1 MCSCFKEVR
10 GNGADGCEG
19 PRCARPVDGGG
30 RRGPA
35 GGFLARSSAR
45 QPGVV
50 LYDRMVMAGAAAE
63 GCRLLATSDGDAA
76 TCEEYVRR
84 RLGAI
89 PPRDVFH
96 VHDSGCTWEARC
108 EGGGAA
114 DVARV
119 TVRTEVR
126 PLPLLDG
133 GATLLGM
140 VNERGNLVVEVTAT
154 APTRASWAQESLN
167 GASVNGK
174 AGEWRHEG

>member
-1 MCSCFKEVR
+1 MGRMGARARDAR
-10 GNGADGCEG
+10 GQSTVEA
-19 PRCARPVDGGG
+19 AVALPVV
-30 RRGPA
+30 
-35 GGFLARSSAR
+35 FLLVLLLV
-45 QPGVV
+45 QPGIV

-89 PPRDVFH
+89 PPFDVFH
-96 VHDSGCTWEARC
+96 VHDSGCTWE
-108 EGGGAA
+108 
-114 DVARV
+114 
-119 TVRTEVR
+119 VR
-126 PLPLLDG
+126 
-133 GATLLGM
+133 
-140 VNERGNLVVEVTAT
+140 NLVVEVTAT

>member
-1 MCSCFKEVR
+1 MRRMGARARDAR
-10 GNGADGCEG
+10 GQSTVEA
-19 PRCARPVDGGG
+19 AVALPVV
-30 RRGPA
+30 
-35 GGFLARSSAR
+35 FLLVLLLV
-45 QPGVV
+45 QPGIV

-89 PPRDVFH
+89 PPLDVFH
-96 VHDSGCTWEARC
+96 VHDSGCTWEVRC

-133 GATLLGM
+133 ERAGQLSGGGDGDGADA
-140 VNERGNLVVEVTAT
+140 RLVG
-154 APTRASWAQESLN
+154 S
-167 GASVNGK
+167 GII
-174 AGEWRHEG
+174 EWRERQWKGR

>member
-1 MCSCFKEVR
+1 MRRMGARARDAR
-10 GNGADGCEG
+10 GQSTVEA
-19 PRCARPVDGGG
+19 AVALPVV
-30 RRGPA
+30 
-35 GGFLARSSAR
+35 FLLVLLLV
-45 QPGVV
+45 QPGIV
-50 LYDRMVMAGAAAE
+50 LYDRVVMAGAAAE
-63 GCRLLATSDGDAA
+63 GCRLLATSAGDAA

-89 PPRDVFH
+89 PHFDVFH
-96 VHDSGCTWEARC
+96 VHDSGCTWEVRC

-114 DVARV
+114 DVARE

-167 GASVNGK
+167 GASVNGE
-174 AGEWRHEG
+174 AGEWHHEG

>member
-1 MCSCFKEVR
+1 M
-10 GNGADGCEG
+10 
-19 PRCARPVDGGG
+19 
-30 RRGPA
+30 
-35 GGFLARSSAR
+35 
-45 QPGVV
+45 
-50 LYDRMVMAGAAAE
+50 
-63 GCRLLATSDGDAA
+63 
-76 TCEEYVRR
+76 RR

-89 PPRDVFH
+89 PPLDVFH
-96 VHDSGCTWEARC
+96 VHDSGCTWEVRC

-119 TVRTEVR
+119 TVRTEAR

>member
-1 MCSCFKEVR
+1 MRRMGARARDAR
-10 GNGADGCEG
+10 GQSTVEA
-19 PRCARPVDGGG
+19 AVALPVV
-30 RRGPA
+30 
-35 GGFLARSSAR
+35 FLLVLLLV
-45 QPGVV
+45 QPGIV

-76 TCEEYVRR
+76 TCESTCAAAWGRSRPSTSSTCMTPAAHGRCAARAVVRR
-84 RLGAI
+84 MSRG
-89 PPRDVFH
+89 
-96 VHDSGCTWEARC
+96 W
-108 EGGGAA
+108 
-114 DVARV
+114 

>member
-1 MCSCFKEVR
+1 MGRMGARARDAR
-10 GNGADGCEG
+10 GQSTVEA
-19 PRCARPVDGGG
+19 AVALPVV
-30 RRGPA
+30 
-35 GGFLARSSAR
+35 FLLVLLLV
-45 QPGVV
+45 QPGIV
-50 LYDRMVMAGAAAE
+50 
-63 GCRLLATSDGDAA
+63 ATSDGDAA
-76 TCEEYVRR
+76 TCDEYVRR

-89 PPRDVFH
+89 PPLDVFH
-96 VHDSGCTWEARC
+96 VHDSGCTWEVRC

>member
-1 MCSCFKEVR
+1 MRRMGARARDAR
-10 GNGADGCEG
+10 GQSTVEA
-19 PRCARPVDGGG
+19 AVALPVV
-30 RRGPA
+30 
-35 GGFLARSSAR
+35 FLLVLLLV
-45 QPGVV
+45 QPGIV
-50 LYDRMVMAGAAAE
+50 LYDRMVMA
-63 GCRLLATSDGDAA
+63 
-76 TCEEYVRR
+76 
-84 RLGAI
+84 
-89 PPRDVFH
+89 
-96 VHDSGCTWEARC
+96 
-108 EGGGAA
+108 GAA

-140 VNERGNLVVEVTAT
+140 VNERGNLVVEVTAM

>member
-1 MCSCFKEVR
+1 MGRMGARARDAR
-10 GNGADGCEG
+10 GQSTVEA
-19 PRCARPVDGGG
+19 AVALPVV
-30 RRGPA
+30 
-35 GGFLARSSAR
+35 FLLVLLLV
-45 QPGVV
+45 QPGIV
-50 LYDRMVMAGAAAE
+50 LYDRMVMAGWRRPRAA
-63 GCRLLATSDGDAA
+63 GFWRRATAMPRPG
-76 TCEEYVRR
+76 EEYVRR

-89 PPRDVFH
+89 PPLDVFH
-96 VHDSGCTWEARC
+96 VHDSAAHGEVRC

>member
-1 MCSCFKEVR
+1 I
-10 GNGADGCEG
+10 
-19 PRCARPVDGGG
+19 
-30 RRGPA
+30 
-35 GGFLARSSAR
+35 
-45 QPGVV
+45 V

-89 PPRDVFH
+89 PPLDVFH
-96 VHDSGCTWEARC
+96 VHDSGCTWEVRC

>member
-1 MCSCFKEVR
+1 MGRMGARARDAR
-10 GNGADGCEG
+10 GQSTVEA
-19 PRCARPVDGGG
+19 AVALPVV
-30 RRGPA
+30 
-35 GGFLARSSAR
+35 FLLVLLLV
-45 QPGVV
+45 QPGIV

-89 PPRDVFH
+89 PPLDVFH
-96 VHDSGCTWEARC
+96 VHDSGCTWEVRC

-114 DVARV
+114 DAARV

-133 GATLLGM
+133 GGDAARDGERAGQLGGGGDGD
-140 VNERGNLVVEVTAT
+140 VADARLVGPGVFGWRERQWKG
-154 APTRASWAQESLN
+154 R
-167 GASVNGK
+167 
-174 AGEWRHEG
+174 

>member
-1 MCSCFKEVR
+1 MGRMGARARDAR
-10 GNGADGCEG
+10 GQSTVEA
-19 PRCARPVDGGG
+19 AVALPVV
-30 RRGPA
+30 
-35 GGFLARSSAR
+35 FLLVLLLV
-45 QPGVV
+45 QPGIV

-89 PPRDVFH
+89 PPLDVFR
-96 VHDSGCTWEARC
+96 VHDSGCTWEVRC

-114 DVARV
+114 DAARV
-119 TVRTEVR
+119 TVRT
-126 PLPLLDG
+126 
-133 GATLLGM
+133 

-154 APTRASWAQESLN
+154 SPTRASWAQESLD

>member
-1 MCSCFKEVR
+1 MRRMGARARDAR
-10 GNGADGCEG
+10 GQSTAE
-19 PRCARPVDGGG
+19 AAVALPVV
-30 RRGPA
+30 
-35 GGFLARSSAR
+35 FLLVLLLV
-45 QPGVV
+45 QPGIV

-89 PPRDVFH
+89 PPLDVFH
-96 VHDSGCTWEARC
+96 VHDSGCIWEVRC